1 MFSIEKGVSIIE
13 ASAGTG
19 KTYTLCR
26 IVLKLIVEKGIPI
39 DRILVITFTQAATE
53 ELISRIRELLH
64 DSISQLD
71 SGEIEDLALKELI
84 EQQGIETNVA
94 RNRLRHS
101 LEIFD
106 DASISTIHGFC
117 KRSLDFVS
125 LESEIAFEA
134 NLEPVDDDLVERLQD
149 EYVRINILEKS
160 PLLSAFYIQKPAYK
174 KRLSTIAK
182 ECASHPY
189 ALLEPKPTEAHVDQ
203 LEALFEALLD
213 SITPLLESLDTL
225 LFNLKKG
232 GKFYKRL
239 SGQTGVN
246 ALEAL
251 RNRRFALLSDLKLLS
266 ELTTANW
273 SSSLKKSGEHLA
285 APAISNHVDSL
296 LSEADQ
302 IFTTLVSRYRDW
314 LFDNLRA
321 EKERRNVVSFNDLLH
336 ILNRALNDDQGD
348 AVVEAINGQFDA
360 ALVDEFQDTDPTQ
373 HNIIERLFGDGS
385 KYLFFI
391 GDPKQA
397 IYRFRGADI
406 FSYFNATESKVLQR
420 IQLSEN
426 FRSSPKLVQAVNT
439 LFSESPDGF
448 AFEKIQFQPASPAR
462 SSITNIPL
470 QIEALGLDKP
480 NPLGQKV
487 AIDLLASTA
496 AEDLAQRAIDFPQ
509 LKLGKVAFL
518 VGTNREADALQNQ
531 LTIRGIDCVLRAE
544 RSVFETKEFDLML
557 QLLETLSN
565 PSRRSTIRALLLTPI
580 GGYNWGDLI
589 DPSFDEKS
597 QDIVGYLHEW
607 SREWRSSNFDFAFHR
622 LLNLTRANERM
633 LGRLNGDRQYANLCQ
648 LSELLQSEALTRL
661 STPKHLYAW
670 LLGKKDESVS
680 NQEDWQTRLI
690 SDEGKP
696 QIVTIHK
703 SKGLQ
708 FPIVICPF
716 LSLLRP
722 KAKREHALYHTSD
735 QHQRLVI
742 DLVPEKNS
750 EALDRAENEEYA
762 EQLRLIYVALTR
774 AADECRIYLAPEESA
789 PRQNPRP
796 SSFCQLVLG
805 GEKSVSLHNQ
815 KNVSPSLLERIQEF
829 DPNCI
834 EVTPRPLT
842 EGEDLPISLFHNPA
856 NQGFTPQALP
866 INHSSIPAAERILSF
881 STITRMTH
889 TNDQVMEEV
898 GNDEIEIKEDAQ
910 AIDLIDDTMPEPDGP
925 NIFSLPKGTHTGNLF
940 HSILEEID
948 FQQSDT
954 ISERVQQCFNRLRY
968 GYPEYK
974 HIVTNS
980 IRQLL
985 SKPLDGAI
993 TLDRIA
999 PIQRVPEMEFAYPTS
1014 KDTLRKVQKA
1024 FENNS
1029 TPGIPRTWTETLTL
1043 KHTNVRASTLRGFID
1058 LVFEHNRK
1066 LYLVDW
1072 KTNHLGNRVES
1083 YSQKALEEAMSQH
1096 DYYLQYCLYCVALK
1110 RYIET
1115 RFPNTDFYQSF
1126 GGVFYLFI
1134 RGINEHDDNGIFYDR
1149 PSQPLLDALDKAIGR

>member
-26 IVLKLIVEKGIPI
+26 IVLKLIVEKAIPI
-39 DRILVITFTQAATE
+39 DRILAITFTHAATE

-64 DSISQLD
+64 ESIAQLD
-71 SGEIEDLALKELI
+71 SGEIKDLALI
-84 EQQGIETNVA
+84 EMIEKQGIERNVA
-94 RNRLRHS
+94 RNRVRHS

-125 LESEIAFEA
+125 LESDIAFEA
-134 NLEPVDDDLVERLQD
+134 NLEPIDDELIERLQD

-160 PLLSAFYIQKPAYK
+160 PLLSAFYIQTPAYK
-174 KRLSTIAK
+174 KRLNTIAK

-189 ALLEPKPTEAHVDQ
+189 ALLEPMPTEAQVDQ
-203 LEALFEALLD
+203 LDLLFEALLD
-213 SITPLLESLDTL
+213 SITPLLSSLDTL
-225 LFNLKKG
+225 LPNLKKSA
-232 GKFYKRL
+232 KFHKRL
-239 SGQTGVN
+239 SDQTGVI

-251 RNRRFALLSDLKLLS
+251 SNRRFALLSDLKLIS

-273 SSSLKKSGEHLA
+273 CSSLKKSSERVA
-285 APAISNHVDSL
+285 PPAISTHVDNL
-296 LSEADQ
+296 LSEADR

-348 AVVEAINGQFDA
+348 AVVKAINGQFEA

-373 HNIIERLFGDGS
+373 YNIIERLFGDGS

-406 FSYFNATESKVLQR
+406 FSYFNATESKSLQR

-426 FRSSPKLVQAVNT
+426 FRSSSKLVQAVNA

-448 AFEKIQFQPASPAR
+448 AFEKIKFQPASAAR
-462 SSITNIPL
+462 SSTTNIPL
-470 QIEALGLDKP
+470 QIEAVGLDKP
-480 NPLGQKV
+480 TPLSQKV

-496 AEDLAQRAIDFPQ
+496 AEDLAKRAIHDPQ
-509 LKLGKVAFL
+509 LKLGDVAFL
-518 VGTNREADALQNQ
+518 VGTNREADALLHQ
-531 LTIRGIDCVLRAE
+531 LAIRGVDCVLRAE
-544 RSVFETKEFDLML
+544 RSVFETKELNLML

-565 PSRRSTIRALLLTPI
+565 PSRRSAIRALLLTPI
-580 GGYNWGDLI
+580 GGYHWRDLL
-589 DPSFDEKS
+589 DPNFDERS
-597 QDIVGYLHEW
+597 QEIVGYLHEW
-607 SREWRSSNFDFAFHR
+607 SREWRSSNFDSAFHR
-622 LLNLTRANERM
+622 LLALTQANKRM
-633 LGRLNGDRQYANLCQ
+633 LGRLNGDRQFANLCQ
-648 LSELLQSEALTRL
+648 LSELLQSEALNRL

-680 NQEDWQTRLI
+680 NQEAWQTRLI

-750 EALDRAENEEYA
+750 EVLDRAENEEYA

-774 AADECRIYLAPEESA
+774 AADECHIYLVPEESA

-805 GEKSVSLHNQ
+805 NEKSVTLHSQ

-829 DPNCI
+829 DPGYIKVN
-834 EVTPRPLT
+834 PRPLL
-842 EGEDLPISLFHNPA
+842 EGEDLSISLFHNPA
-856 NQGFTPQALP
+856 NRGFTPHALP
-866 INHSSIPAAERILSF
+866 INHSSIPTAERILSF
-881 STITRMTH
+881 STITRMSH
-889 TNDQVMEEV
+889 TSDLEIEEV
-898 GNDEIEIKEDAQ
+898 GNDEIEIRESVQ
-910 AIDLIDDTMPEPDGP
+910 VIDLTNDSEPEPDGP
-925 NIFSLPKGTHTGNLF
+925 NVFNLPKGAHTGNLF

-948 FQQSDT
+948 FQKPDT
-954 ISERVQQCFNRLRY
+954 ISDCVQQCFNRLRY

-974 HIVTNS
+974 PIVSQS
-980 IRQLL
+980 ISQLL
-985 SKPLDGAI
+985 SKTLNGVISLDQI
-993 TLDRIA
+993 TPA
-999 PIQRVPEMEFAYPTS
+999 QRVPELEFAYPTS
-1014 KDTLRKVQKA
+1014 EEALRKIQKA
-1024 FENNS
+1024 FELNP
-1029 TPGIPRTWTETLTL
+1029 TTGIPRAWIDTLTL
-1043 KHTNVRASTLRGFID
+1043 KQSSVRASMLRGFID
-1058 LVFEHNRK
+1058 LVFEYNGK
-1066 LYLVDW
+1066 LFLVDW
-1072 KTNHLGNRVES
+1072 KTNHLGNHVES
-1083 YSQKALEEAMSQH
+1083 YSQKALEHAMLQH

-1115 RFPNTDFYQSF
+1115 RFPNTNFYEAF

-1134 RGINEHDDNGIFYDR
+1134 RGINKHDDSGIFYDH
-1149 PSQPLLDALDKAIGR
+1149 PSQPLLEALDEAIDR